1 MSKMI
6 RTYSELI
13 RIKTFEE
20 RFEYLK
26 LSGEVG
32 VETFGIDRYLNQI
45 FYRSKEWK
53 KIRRDII
60 IRDDGCDLGMEGY
73 DIFGKIY
80 IHHMNPISAEDVI
93 NRRPDIFDP
102 EFLICV
108 SLNTHNAIHYSDE
121 SILPKLPVERKPGDT
136 KLW

>member
-1 MSKMI
+1 MLRI

-13 RIKTFEE
+13 KFETFEE

-32 VETFGIDRYLNQI
+32 LATFGHDRYLNQT
-45 FYRSKEWK
+45 FYRSPEWRSF
-53 KIRRDII
+53 RREII
-60 IRDDGCDLGMEGY
+60 IRDNGCDLGLEGY

-80 IHHMNPISAEDVI
+80 IHHMNPISVEDI
-93 NRRPDIFDP
+93 LDRKSNLMDP
-102 EFLICV
+102 NQVICV
-108 SLNTHNAIHYSDE
+108 SGLTHNAIHYSDE
-121 SILPKLPVERKPGDT
+121 SILPIRPVERRPGDT

>member
-1 MSKMI
+1 MLKMI

-13 RIKTFEE
+13 RFSTFEE

-32 VETFGIDRYLNQI
+32 VETFGVDRYLNQI

-60 IRDDGCDLGMEGY
+60 IRDDGCDLGMEGH

-80 IHHMNPISAEDVI
+80 IHHMNPISVEDVI
-93 NRRPDIFDP
+93 NRSPDIFDP